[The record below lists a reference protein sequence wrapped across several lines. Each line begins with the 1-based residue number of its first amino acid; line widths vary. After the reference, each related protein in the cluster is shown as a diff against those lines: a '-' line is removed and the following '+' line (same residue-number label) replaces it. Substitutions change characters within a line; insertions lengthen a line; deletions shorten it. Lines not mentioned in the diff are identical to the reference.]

1 MVRDLAR
8 DARVFV
14 ARFRIDKRPR
24 ITRQVVFNE
33 HARRDEDRRVVLLSY
48 APVERDVL
56 AILVRSAVAA
66 TSNQRAIVPE
76 SAVRAISERARI
88 TVC

>member
-1 MVRDLAR
+1 MVSDLAS
-8 DARVFV
+8 DARVFE
-14 ARFRIDKRPR
+14 ARFRIDERPR

>member
-24 ITRQVVFNE
+24 ITRQVVFHE
-33 HARRDEDRRVVLLSY
+33 HARCDEDCRVVLLSY